1 MCHSLFVIGNSIIT
15 LIYIMLLYIY
25 YSDIYLF
32 SEMVYICIERRSKV
46 NDADLTNGHL
56 MAVVCDDVAMKYS
69 RPSPAKYIFVYSHLF
84 SCFSFCSFGW
94 SWLVDDS
101 AADWS
106 RLVDDS
112 AADWSRLRSLI
123 ACMVA
128 LRRISEAENTTSSTI
143 F

>member
-56 MAVVCDDVAMKYS
+56 MAVVYDDVAMIYS
-69 RPSPAKYIFVYSHLF
+69 RPSPELVSIFV
-84 SCFSFCSFGW
+84 CSIYF
-94 SWLVDDS
+94 
-101 AADWS
+101 
-106 RLVDDS
+106 
-112 AADWSRLRSLI
+112 
-123 ACMVA
+123 
-128 LRRISEAENTTSSTI
+128 LRRSHVG
-143 F
+143 